1 MPTGAE
7 NTRLGKHGVWGRAMV
22 TIDMGG
28 VLRFLT
34 AVLETP
40 SPTGYHD
47 QAVAL
52 VEEELRALP
61 IPGLAL
67 AHTRKGALVAT
78 LPGRAAD
85 EPRALSAHLDT
96 LGAMVREVKS
106 NGRLLLTQLGG
117 YTWSAVE
124 GENVTVHCLR
134 GGERYRGTLQT
145 VNPSVH
151 TSRQAGEGKRE
162 DERMEVRI
170 DARTKSKEETLALGI
185 DVGDIVSFDPRVE
198 ITDTGFIKSR
208 HLDDK
213 AGVAVLYGALLTLQR
228 EGLTPARRT
237 TFLFSNYEE
246 VGHGAVGFPTDTA
259 ELLVVDMAA
268 STTGEHQNSDEYS
281 VGICAKDSGT
291 GPYDVAMRRRLV
303 GLCERHDIPHRVD
316 IYPYYGSDG
325 SFYLKTGADV
335 RVGLIGPGLDASHG
349 YERTHRDSIE
359 ATVRLAVRYLLE
371 D

>member
-1 MPTGAE
+1 MI
-7 NTRLGKHGVWGRAMV
+7 
-22 TIDMGG
+22 TIEMGQ
-28 VLRFLT
+28 VLEFLT

-40 SPTGYHD
+40 SPVGYHS
-47 QAVAL
+47 QVIGLIEGAV
-52 VEEELRALP
+52 RALSL
-61 IPGLAL
+61 PGLAL
-67 AHTRKGALVAT
+67 ARTRKGALVVT
-78 LPGRAAD
+78 VPGREQG
-85 EPRALSAHLDT
+85 EPRALSAHVDT
-96 LGAMVREVKS
+96 LGAMVREVKA

-117 YTWSAVE
+117 YAWNSVE
-124 GENVTVHCLR
+124 GENVTIHCLR
-134 GGERYRGTLQT
+134 DGATYRGTVQT

-151 TSRQAGEGKRE
+151 TSRQVSEGKRE
-162 DERMEVRI
+162 EERMEVRL
-170 DARTKSKEETLALGI
+170 DARTASKEETLALGI

-198 ITDTGFIKSR
+198 MTDTGFIKSR

-213 AGVAVLYGALLTLQR
+213 AGVAVLYGVLLTLQQ
-228 EGLTPARRT
+228 EGRQPAHRT

-246 VGHGAVGFPTDTA
+246 VGHGAVGLPDDTA

-291 GPYDVAMRRRLV
+291 GPYDIEMRRRLV
-303 GLCERHDIPHRVD
+303 ALCEEYGIPYRVD

-325 SFYLKTGADV
+325 SFYLKMGADA

-359 ATVRLAVRYLLE
+359 AAVRLAVHYVL
-371 D
+371 DA

>member
-1 MPTGAE
+1 MIA
-7 NTRLGKHGVWGRAMV
+7 
-22 TIDMGG
+22 IDMSR
-28 VLRFLT
+28 VLDFL
-34 AVLETP
+34 AALLQTP
-40 SPTGYHD
+40 SPTGYHQ
-47 QAVAL
+47 QAIAL
-52 VEEELRALP
+52 VEEELRALSL
-61 IPGLAL
+61 PGLDL
-67 AHTRKGALVAT
+67 SRTRKGALVAT
-78 LPGRAAD
+78 VAGRGSG
-85 EPRALSAHLDT
+85 EPRGLSAHVDT
-96 LGAMVREVKS
+96 LGAMVREVKA

-117 YTWSAVE
+117 YAWNAVE

-134 GGERYRGTLQT
+134 NGGTYRGTIQT

-151 TSRQAGEGKRE
+151 TSRQAGDEGKRE
-162 DERMEVRI
+162 EERMEVRI
-170 DARTKSKEETLALGI
+170 DARTASKQETLALGI

-213 AGVAVLYGALLTLQR
+213 AGVAVLYATLLTLKQA
-228 EGLTPARRT
+228 GLVPARRT

-246 VGHGAVGFPTDTA
+246 VGHGAVGFLPDLA

-291 GPYDVAMRRRLV
+291 GPYDLEMRQRLV
-303 GLCERHDIPHRVD
+303 GLCEEHGIPCKVD
-316 IYPYYGSDG
+316 IYPFYGSDG

-359 ATVRLAVRYLLE
+359 ATVRLAVRYVLE
-371 D
+371 E